1 MTKPTTSRS
10 DAPLGVADASA
21 GEELAGDIVADG
33 QAVTQPRRTRVWRRG
48 LPALLAVA
56 IFLAIWQ
63 VVVWTGWKPD
73 YLLPGP
79 LTVLGELVRL
89 ASEPSFWE
97 ALGRTLTRAVI
108 GFALA
113 LVIGTAIGLAT
124 ARSRLLRSAIGS
136 LVTGLQ
142 TMPSVVWFPLAIL
155 LMGLG
160 EQAIMFVVV
169 LGAAPSIA
177 NGVLTGV
184 DQVPPAY
191 HKLGDVLGA
200 HGWTLYRHIIIPAA
214 LPSYVA
220 GLSQGW
226 AFAWRSLMAGELL
239 VVIPGAIALGNR
251 LSYAQE
257 FGDATG
263 LMAYMIVILIVGML
277 ADTAFG
283 ALARRIRRRRGLAT
297 PAETRA

>member
-1 MTKPTTSRS
+1 MTKPITSRS
-10 DAPLGVADASA
+10 DDALVEASPILDDSAVVDAS
-21 GEELAGDIVADG
+21 L
-33 QAVTQPRRTRVWRRG
+33 PTRGAWWRRA
-48 LPALLAVA
+48 LPPLLAVL

-63 VVVWTGWKPD
+63 VVVWSGWKPD

-79 LTVLGELVRL
+79 VVVLSEL
-89 ASEPSFWE
+89 ASFGSDPEFWQ
-97 ALGRTLTRAVI
+97 ALGRTLSRAVT

-113 LVIGTAIGLAT
+113 IAIGTVIGLAA
-124 ARSRLLRSAIGS
+124 ARWRLLRAAIGS

-155 LMGLG
+155 LLGLG

-200 HGWTLYRHIIIPAA
+200 HGWTLYRHIVIPAA
-214 LPSYVA
+214 LPAYVG
-220 GLSQGW
+220 GLNQGW

-239 VVIPGAIALGNR
+239 VIIPGALALGNR
-251 LSYAQE
+251 LASAQE
-257 FGDATG
+257 FGDSTG
-263 LMAYMIVILIVGML
+263 LLAYMIVILMIGML
-277 ADTAFG
+277 ADTGFST
-283 ALARRIRRRRGLAT
+283 LARRIRVRRGLAT
-297 PAETRA
+297 PAETRT

>member
-1 MTKPTTSRS
+1 M
-10 DAPLGVADASA
+10 
-21 GEELAGDIVADG
+21 
-33 QAVTQPRRTRVWRRG
+33 
-48 LPALLAVA
+48 LLAVGL
-56 IFLAIWQ
+56 FLAVWQ
-63 VVVWTGWKPD
+63 IVVWSGWKPD

-79 LTVLGELVRL
+79 TVVLGKLAAL
-89 ASEPSFWE
+89 ASEGTFWQ
-97 ALGRTLTRAVI
+97 ALGRTLTRAVV

-113 LVIGTAIGLAT
+113 VAIGTAVGLAS

-169 LGAAPSIA
+169 LGASPSIA

-184 DQVPPAY
+184 DQVPPSY

-200 HGWTLYRHIIIPAA
+200 RGWTLYRHIIIPAA
-214 LPSYVA
+214 LPSYVG
-220 GLSQGW
+220 GLNQGW

-251 LSYAQE
+251 LSFAQE
-257 FGDATG
+257 FGDSAG
-263 LMAYMIVILIVGML
+263 LLAYMIVILIIGML
-277 ADTAFG
+277 ADTAFS

-297 PAETRA
+297 PAESRR

>member
-1 MTKPTTSRS
+1 MTKPITSRS
-10 DAPLGVADASA
+10 DDATLAPAGPVLDDSVLAESSDTTAS
-21 GEELAGDIVADG
+21 
-33 QAVTQPRRTRVWRRG
+33 PRSPWWRRG
-48 LPALLAVA
+48 LPIVIAIAL
-56 IFLAIWQ
+56 FLTVWQ
-63 VVVWTGWKPD
+63 VVVWSGWKPD

-79 LTVLGELVRL
+79 VAVLGELGRL
-89 ASEPSFWE
+89 ASELTFWQ
-97 ALGRTLTRAVI
+97 ALGRTLTRAVA
-108 GFALA
+108 GFGLA
-113 LVIGTAIGLAT
+113 VGIGTVIGLAA

-155 LMGLG
+155 LLGLG

-200 HGWTLYRHIIIPAA
+200 HGWTLYRHIVIPAA
-214 LPSYVA
+214 LPSYVG
-220 GLSQGW
+220 GLNQGW
-226 AFAWRSLMAGELL
+226 AFAWRSLMEGELL
-239 VVIPGAIALGNR
+239 VIIPGSIALGNR
-251 LSYAQE
+251 LSAAQE
-257 FGDATG
+257 FGDSTG

-277 ADTAFG
+277 ADTAFS
-283 ALARRIRRRRGLAT
+283 ALARRIRARRGLAT
-297 PAETRA
+297 PAERGA

>member
-1 MTKPTTSRS
+1 MTRPTTSRS
-10 DAPLGVADASA
+10 EADDVTDPLEVVDDAAADSPAERTTA
-21 GEELAGDIVADG
+21 
-33 QAVTQPRRTRVWRRG
+33 PRWRRA
-48 LPALLAVA
+48 LPILMATG
-56 IFLAIWQ
+56 IFLALWQ

-297 PAETRA
+297 PAELRR

>member
-1 MTKPTTSRS
+1 MTRPTTSRS
-10 DAPLGVADASA
+10 DSPATDPLELIDDAPA
-21 GEELAGDIVADG
+21 GAPVEKKAL
-33 QAVTQPRRTRVWRRG
+33 PRWRRA
-48 LPALLAVA
+48 LPILLATLF
-56 IFLAIWQ
+56 FLALWQ

-79 LTVLGELVRL
+79 LVVLGELARL
-89 ASEPSFWE
+89 AADPEFWQ
-97 ALGRTLTRAVI
+97 ALGRTLTRAVL

-113 LVIGTAIGLAT
+113 LAIGTAIGLAT

-155 LMGLG
+155 LLGLG

-239 VVIPGAIALGNR
+239 VVIPGSLALGNR
-251 LSYAQE
+251 LSSAQE

-277 ADTAFG
+277 ADTAFT
-283 ALARRIRRRRGLAT
+283 AMSRRIRRRRGLAT
-297 PAETRA
+297 PAESRP